1 MNTAEQI
8 DKWCS
13 RACRAYQKRALKRA
27 RRRALKRDLDGPTR
41 LRAFIRG
48 YAS

>member
-27 RRRALKRDLDGPTR
+27 RRRVLKRDFGAPTC
-41 LRAFIRG
+41 LRAF
-48 YAS
+48 